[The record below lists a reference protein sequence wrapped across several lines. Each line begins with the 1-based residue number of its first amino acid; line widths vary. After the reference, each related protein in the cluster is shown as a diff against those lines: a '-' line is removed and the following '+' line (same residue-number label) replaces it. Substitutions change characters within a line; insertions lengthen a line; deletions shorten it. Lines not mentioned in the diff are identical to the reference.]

1 MDFKT
6 EYKAAAESMTPSREQ
21 LDRMKA
27 NILSQT
33 AKPRKPAFTRAAY
46 IGGTVAACAV
56 VTLTAVTLLPVLK
69 DAGKLTNS
77 NQSVLSGS
85 SAPETDSNK
94 GIAFWDNETA
104 KDTAAAADSEFEETP
119 VCEDNA
125 DCVPTETAEF
135 SHEIA
140 IDDAY
145 AESEE
150 WTNDEGAE
158 NPGMAGEVPVVPND
172 VTGSGIVDTVLTDKS
187 DNDSTADNGAEITDA
202 EEPADF
208 PEETEAW
215 DEPEEW
221 DYAET
226 AEEMECITEEW
237 TECETAEFDETWLD
251 ETECAYEETME
262 CEYSEETCESA
273 SETMEEDWVDYEK
286 PIEHSPPDLDPTE
299 AIYRPNKL
307 ILSDNQKTLW
317 LSYRYPRL
325 SGTFKYTK
333 TDFTIDVSAE
343 TDFPAVFESAK
354 LSDVR
359 SGRTFRVEFTTEDT
373 SSFWLYDDSGHFIGE
388 YIKE

>member
-56 VTLTAVTLLPVLK
+56 ITLTAVTLLPVLK

-77 NQSVLSGS
+77 DQSVLAGS
-85 SAPETDSNK
+85 SAPETSANN

-104 KDTAAAADSEFEETP
+104 KDTAAPADSEFEETP
-119 VCEDNA
+119 ICEEDA
-125 DCVPTETAEF
+125 GCVTAETAEF
-135 SHEIA
+135 SYEIA
-140 IDDAY
+140 IDDTL

-150 WTNDEGAE
+150 IS
-158 NPGMAGEVPVVPND
+158 NPTCGDAPETPAVPND
-172 VTGSGIVDTVLTDKS
+172 FVEMGGATTLP
-187 DNDSTADNGAEITDA
+187 ADNSSAGSTSDKAYEEITAA
-202 EEPADF
+202 EEPSNS
-208 PEETEAW
+208 PEEPEVW
-215 DEPEEW
+215 DESEELVETEEW
-221 DYAET
+221 
-226 AEEMECITEEW
+226 ECITEEW
-237 TECETAEFDETWLD
+237 AECETAEFDETWLD

-262 CEYSEETCESA
+262 CEYSDETCEAA
-273 SETMEEDWVDYEK
+273 SETIEADWGDYEE
-286 PIEHSPPDLDPTE
+286 PNEDFPPDLDPE
-299 AIYRPNKL
+299 VAVYRPNKL
-307 ILSDNQKTLW
+307 ILSDNQTTLW

-325 SGTFKYTK
+325 SGTFKYAK
-333 TDFTIDVSAE
+333 TDFFIDVSAE
-343 TDFPAVFESAK
+343 TDFPAVYDSTE

-359 SGRTFRVEFTTEDT
+359 SGRTFRVEFTNEDG
-373 SSFWLYDDSGHFIGE
+373 SSIWLYDDLGQFIGE

>member
-77 NQSVLSGS
+77 SQSVLTGG
-85 SAPETDSNK
+85 SAPETST
-94 GIAFWDNETA
+94 AFWGMESA
-104 KDTAAAADSEFEETP
+104 KDTAAPADSEFVETL
-119 VCEDNA
+119 VCEENA
-125 DCVPTETAEF
+125 DCVTAETAEF
-135 SHEIA
+135 SYEIA
-140 IDDAY
+140 IDDTF
-145 AESEE
+145 AESE
-150 WTNDEGAE
+150 AME
-158 NPGMAGEVPVVPND
+158 NPTCGDAPEAPAVPND
-172 VTGSGIVDTVLTDKS
+172 AVDMGSGYT
-187 DNDSTADNGAEITDA
+187 
-202 EEPADF
+202 EPADKSNAVSTGDKSYEEITAADEPADY
-208 PEETEAW
+208 PEEPEAW
-215 DEPEEW
+215 DEPEELV
-221 DYAET
+221 E
-226 AEEMECITEEW
+226 TEEW
-237 TECETAEFDETWLD
+237 ECVTEEWSECGTAEFDETWLD

-262 CEYSEETCESA
+262 CEYSEETCEVDC
-273 SETMEEDWVDYEK
+273 ETSEEDWVDYEK

-299 AIYRPNKL
+299 AVYRPNKL

-333 TDFTIDVSAE
+333 TDFIIDVSAE

-354 LSDVR
+354 LSDVL
-359 SGRTFRVEFTTEDT
+359 SGRTFRVEFTAEDG
-373 SSFWLYDDSGHFIGE
+373 SSIWLYDDSGHFIGE
-388 YIKE
+388 YIKG